1 MRLDLFLKA
10 SRLCPRRS
18 VAQQLCE
25 AGFVLVNGRPAKS
38 SHTVKVRDE
47 ISLRWRGRVLLARV
61 LIVPGTK
68 NISRQEAGS
77 LSEIVSDTPLIED

>member
-10 SRLCPRRS
+10 SRLCPRRT

-38 SHTVKVRDE
+38 SHTVKPDDE
-47 ISLRWRGRVLLARV
+47 ISLRWRGRQLVARV
-61 LIVPGTK
+61 VTVPGAR
-68 NISRQEAGS
+68 NVSRHESAS
-77 LSEIVSDTPLIED
+77 LAEVTSDTPLE